1 MRMADLKSGW
11 VVVGNDGQRVGEIR
25 EVSQNYVVTSRPGL
39 AGDIYVP
46 ASAIANV
53 EHEMVHLSIPQ
64 PVVAQMGWDQPPR
77 EDDSPT
83 SSPESDLHRHV

>member
-11 VVVGNDGQRVGEIR
+11 VVVGNDGHRVGEVR
-25 EVSQNYVVTSRPGL
+25 EVSQNYLLTSLPGL
-39 AGDIYVP
+39 AGDLYIP

-53 EHEMVHLSIPQ
+53 EHEIIHLSIPQ
-64 PVVAQMGWDQPPR
+64 PDVGQMGWDQPPR
-77 EDDSPT
+77 EEDTPT

>member
-11 VVVGNDGQRVGEIR
+11 DVVGNDGRRVGQIR
-25 EVSQNYVVTSRPGL
+25 EVSQNYLLTSMPGL
-39 AGDIYVP
+39 ADDLYIP

-53 EHEMVHLSIPQ
+53 VNEVVHLSVPQ
-64 PVVAQMGWDQPPR
+64 PDVAQMGWDQPPR
-77 EDDSPT
+77 EDDTIT